1 MYNPKIVSPVFQ
13 RMLLGAFFTVALVY
27 LIVGVKPSYGFDMD
41 QSEYLFSADRV
52 IYDDEYGL
60 IVAAGDV
67 EIIGEQE
74 TLRADIITIFENDN
88 RVEAEGN
95 ISVQDIAGNVFYT
108 EALTFSDQGNN
119 VFTQGIRALMAD
131 NSRITGVSG
140 QRLGNG
146 ITVIDRASYSPCL
159 PCVEDPD
166 ADLAWQLDAKKII
179 HDETLQ
185 RIKYYNTSLSM
196 YGVPVFWLPYFHHPD
211 PSVKQLSGF
220 LTPEYGFKSD
230 LGWIFGSTYYFALA
244 ADKDLTTRLRWTGDQ
259 GPIGDIEYRQRF
271 DKGEFDI
278 RGSITQSDR
287 FNDDDTIDR
296 DELRGHLESKLKY
309 HLNDNWRTG
318 FNVFRASDDQYGRLY
333 DYSSR
338 RVYENRGFVEGFFDR
353 DLATAE
359 LFYFQDVRL
368 GEAVDQPAVLPWL
381 QYQTYGDPGSLLG
394 GRLFGD
400 ASFLGL
406 VRDGE
411 GQDVLRTTLYGDWQR
426 EFETDF
432 GWLNDLTVSTQS
444 DLYYIQDRNEAFVNP
459 AIDNTRYVS
468 RILPQAHLVSR
479 LPLVK
484 YFGDRNNKQFIIEP
498 TVSFTAA
505 PRVSNDDIPNE
516 DSQDLLLDWS
526 NLFSQ
531 NRFNGDDRLEDGV
544 RTTYGLRGSVF
555 SDSDSYGSVF
565 LGQSYRLS
573 SNNIYPENS
582 GLSEDFSDYVGG
594 VSFVLNNNFA
604 MDYNSQFSEGDFN
617 LRRHELRG
625 RLNFDRFRA
634 GVSYFYD
641 RGVVGTNLGG
651 VREQILPSFS
661 VDIADNWRVNGAAL
675 YDFSDEQDGL
685 IRANGGL
692 TYYNDCLEVNLTGRR
707 NLVDRATGDSD
718 FEFLISLD
726 FKNLGAI
733 QSPSFGFSDDGDRL
747 SDDND
752 FND

>member
-1 MYNPKIVSPVFQ
+1 MMKHKGGISSYYHGSFILFFVLSLF
-13 RMLLGAFFTVALVY
+13 FFTSL
-27 LIVGVKPSYGFDMD
+27 SYAFDLD
-41 QSEYLFSADRV
+41 QKEYLFSADRV
-52 IYDDEYGL
+52 VYDDEYGL
-60 IVAAGDV
+60 IIAVGDV
-67 EIIGEQE
+67 EIIGQQE
-74 TLRADIITIFENDN
+74 TLRADIVTIYEQDN

-95 ISVQDIAGNVFYT
+95 IAVQDLDGNVFYT
-108 EALTFSDQGNN
+108 DALNFSDDGNN
-119 VFTQGIRALMAD
+119 VFTKGIRALMAD

-146 ITVIDRASYSPCL
+146 ITVINRASYSPCL

-166 ADLAWQLDAKKII
+166 AALSWQLNAKKII

-230 LGWIFGSTYYFALA
+230 LGWIFGSSYYFALA
-244 ADKDLTTRLRWTGDQ
+244 SDKDITTRLRWTGDQ
-259 GPIGDIEYRQRF
+259 GPVGDVEYRQRF
-271 DKGEFDI
+271 DKGEFSI
-278 RGSITQSDR
+278 RGSLTQSDR

-296 DELRGHLESKLKY
+296 DELRGHLESKLNY
-309 HLNDNWRTG
+309 HLDENWRTG
-318 FNVFRASDDQYGRLY
+318 FNIFRASDDQYARLY

-338 RVYENRGFVEGFFDR
+338 SVYENRGYVEGFFDR
-353 DLATAE
+353 DLASAE

-368 GEAVDQPAVLPWL
+368 GEAVDQPAVFPWL
-381 QYQTYGDPGSLLG
+381 RYQAYGDPNSMLG
-394 GRLFGD
+394 GRLHGD

-411 GQDVLRTTLYGDWQR
+411 GQDVLRTSLYGDWQR
-426 EFETDF
+426 EYASSF
-432 GWLNDLTVSTQS
+432 GWLSDLTLSAQS
-444 DLYYIQDRNEAFVNP
+444 DFYYIQDRDEAALNP
-459 AIDNTRYVS
+459 LIDNTRYVS

-484 YFGDRNNKQFIIEP
+484 YFGDNKDKQFLLEP

-505 PRVSNDDIPNE
+505 PRVSNNDIPNE

-555 SDSDSYGSVF
+555 SSSETYGSVF

-573 SNNIYPENS
+573 SDNIYLENS
-582 GLSEDFSDYVGG
+582 GLTEDFSDYVGG
-594 VSFVLNNNFA
+594 VSFVLNNNIS
-604 MDYNSQFSEGDFN
+604 MDYNSQFSEDSFN

-625 RLNFDRFRA
+625 RLNYDRFRA
-634 GVSYFYD
+634 GLSYFYD
-641 RGVVGTNLGG
+641 RGVAGTNLNN

-675 YDFSDEQDGL
+675 YDFSDSQEGL

-692 TYYNDCLEVNLTGRR
+692 TYYNDCLEVNLSGRR
-707 NLVDRATGDSD
+707 NLVDRATGDSN

-747 SDDND
+747 GDDND